1 MWPLRRK
8 RTQASLRAEG
18 RRGLD
23 LSPRDFA
30 STIPAHAVRR
40 RRMGWRTKFKLFIVA
55 PVIVGVL
62 TTAAAGLLFL
72 HYSMTFPDPLSLR
85 HKERAPV
92 IRILAADGSILAE
105 RGVAHDYMPL
115 DLLPRHI
122 TDAVVATEDRRF
134 YEHRGLDPYGLL
146 RAMFANVRA
155 GRYAQGGSTLTQQ
168 LAKNLFLNSERTL
181 SRKVEELALALWLE
195 MRLSKADIMELYLNR
210 VYFGAGAYGIEA
222 AAQRYF
228 DKSARTLT
236 LGEAA
241 VIAGLLKAPSKYS
254 PVTNPGAARTRARVV
269 LKKMLAAGLIHAEAE
284 ATASRYSVKFAV
296 AKLTKDLSG
305 IEYAVD
311 FILERLPPLLGNG
324 HAEVIVE
331 TTIDTKL
338 QRRAQA
344 TVERVLNREGESAQ
358 ASQAGVV
365 VLDTEG
371 GIAALVGGRSYAESQ
386 YNRAVKSRRQPG
398 SSFKPFVY
406 LAALESGMMPD
417 STVYDLPVSIGGW
430 SPRND
435 NGQYR
440 GAVTL
445 RQGLSQSINTVA
457 VRLQYDVGVKRVVAA
472 AQRLGI
478 KSELRPGPSLS
489 LGTSEVSLLE
499 MTGAYTAFANS
510 GHRVDP
516 HIIKRVR
523 MSSGRVLYMR
533 PPVAAQIA
541 IAPAHVGAMNDML
554 NAALVTGTGRRAGL
568 SLHPAAGKTGTTQ
581 DFRDAWFIGYTAHLA
596 GGVWVGNDQGRTM
609 NNVRGGSLPALIW
622 REIMTTAHE
631 GRSVVA
637 LPGTASTPQQQP
649 RDTPIATG
657 SSADHLWPVRSQILR
672 DQTTARTAPAS
683 PGAPLQPREHIEAE
697 FITRMLPESQAP
709 RQPKVTAPLY
719 TPDIPEERPF
729 PRFVPEG
736 IMALGAKRP

>member
-1 MWPLRRK
+1 MWPWGRK
-8 RTQASLRAEG
+8 RTQDALRAG
-18 RRGLD
+18 KHDGQD
-23 LSPRDFA
+23 CSPLGFA
-30 STIPAHAVRR
+30 PEPAQVRSR
-40 RRMGWRTKFKLFIVA
+40 HRFGWRTKCKLFIVTPA
-55 PVIVGVL
+55 IAAVV
-62 TTAAAGLLFL
+62 TTAAAGLLFV

-92 IRILAADGSILAE
+92 IRILAADGSHLAE
-105 RGVAHDYMPL
+105 RGAAHDYMPL
-115 DLLPRHI
+115 DLLPGHVI
-122 TDAVVATEDRRF
+122 DAVVATEDRRF
-134 YEHRGLDPYGLL
+134 FDHNGVDPFGLV

-195 MRLSKADIMELYLNR
+195 MRLGKADIMELYLNR

-228 DKSARTLT
+228 DKSARALT

-254 PVTNPGAARTRARVV
+254 PLTNPGAARSRARAV
-269 LKKMLAAGLIHAEAE
+269 LKKMLAAGLVTPEAE
-284 ATASRYSVKFAV
+284 LTANRHILKFASM
-296 AKLTKDLSG
+296 KPSKDLSG

-331 TTIDTKL
+331 TTIDTRL

-344 TVERVLNREGESAQ
+344 TVEQVLNREGGVAQ
-358 ASQAGVV
+358 ASQASVV

-371 GIAALVGGRSYAESQ
+371 GIAALVGGRSYVESQ

-406 LAALESGMMPD
+406 LAALEAGMTPEG
-417 STVYDLPVSIGGW
+417 TVYDLPLSIAGW

-445 RQGLSQSINTVA
+445 RQGLAQSINTVA
-457 VRLQYDVGVKRVVAA
+457 VRLQYDIGVKRIVAA

-478 KSELRPGPSLS
+478 KSELRPGPSLA

-499 MTGAYTAFANS
+499 MTGAYTALANS
-510 GHRVDP
+510 GRRVDP
-516 HIIKRVR
+516 HIIKRVS

-533 PPVAAQIA
+533 PPVATQIV
-541 IAPAHVGAMNDML
+541 IAPVHVGSMNDML
-554 NAALVTGTGRRAGL
+554 NSALVTGTGRRAAL
-568 SLHPAAGKTGTTQ
+568 SVHPAAGKTGTTQ

-596 GGVWVGNDQGRTM
+596 GGVWVGNDHGRSM
-609 NNVRGGSLPALIW
+609 NNVRGGSLPAVIW
-622 REIMTTAHE
+622 REIMTIAHE
-631 GRSVVA
+631 GRSIVA
-637 LPGTASTPQQQP
+637 LPGTASTAPHFP
-649 RDTPIATG
+649 RDPPIA
-657 SSADHLWPVRSQILR
+657 ARFPMERPQPIALPKHQ
-672 DQTTARTAPAS
+672 DQTSTMTMTS
-683 PGAPLQPREHIEAE
+683 PPLAPLQPRERIEAE
-697 FITRMLPESQAP
+697 FISRMLDERQASKQPLAPSQF
-709 RQPKVTAPLY
+709 
-719 TPDIPEERPF
+719 TPDVPGEQAF
-729 PRFVPEG
+729 PRLAPQG
-736 IMALGAKRP
+736 IMSLGARRP